1 MKSGIYKI
9 TNLIN
14 GKIYIGS
21 TCNFKDRK
29 SKHKNKRNNSLISK
43 AIFKYGWDNFLF
55 EIIEYCDRDILIERE
70 QFYLD
75 TLQPFKENNGYNL
88 LRNCIENGWRD
99 HKHTDESKKIMSEKK
114 LGYIPWNKG
123 KKGVQEC
130 SDETRE
136 LMSRNR
142 KGEKNGFYGKS
153 HSEETKYKLSIF
165 AKNRDMSKFNKK
177 VIQMDKDTKEVIKI
191 WDSISDAAEFLT
203 NDRKQGTRI
212 SKVCNGIYKTT
223 MGFYWE
229 YLEE

>member
-29 SKHKNKRNNSLISK
+29 SKHKNKRNNSLISR
-43 AIFKYGWDNFLF
+43 AIFKYCWKNFLF
-55 EIIEYCDRDILIERE
+55 EILEYCDREVLIERE

-75 TLQPFKENNGYNL
+75 LFKPFRENNGYNI
-88 LRNCIENGWRD
+88 LRDCVDNGWRG
-99 HKHTDESKKIMSEKK
+99 HHHTDETKKIMSDKK
-114 LGYIPWNKG
+114 KNYIPWNKG
-123 KKGVQEC
+123 KVGVQEC

-142 KGEKNGFYGKS
+142 KGENNGFYGKS
-153 HSEETKYKLSIF
+153 HSEETINKLRDI
-165 AKNRDMSKFNKK
+165 AKSRDMSKFNRK
-177 VIQMDKDTKEVIKI
+177 VIQMDKDTKEIIKI
-191 WDSISDAAEFLT
+191 WDSISDAAESLT
-203 NDRKQGTRI
+203 NDRAQGTRI
-212 SKVCNGIYKTT
+212 SKVCNGVYKST
-223 MGFYWE
+223 MGFYWK